1 MKKCKN
7 EEMKRIVHTITLL
20 LCVFSLQAQE
30 SDDYRPFIED
40 GKVWVSHQNI
50 PLNPYRGASIRYD
63 YFDGDTLV
71 CEKNCKRWIQEYRA
85 ADGQTILYQFVI
97 SAYEENRRV
106 YFFFSGDNEAHL
118 LFDYGAI
125 SGDTLTVSVP
135 YTPLWEIRDQ
145 IKDSEVMYKGLFQ
158 DTLTILSRGMK
169 TVGGREQRVINY
181 KSTSPIRKL
190 SKYLM
195 EGVGSI
201 YTPDWV
207 MSYPEGPN
215 ASRFPSAQLACC
227 YVGDEILYYDQ
238 EIVDSYRISL
248 PTSIRTIKKENP
260 SKPVNCYDLTGR
272 RLSVPSP
279 SSVRSVLPK
288 GVYIEDGKKR
298 VRK

>member
-1 MKKCKN
+1 
-7 EEMKRIVHTITLL
+7 
-20 LCVFSLQAQE
+20 
-30 SDDYRPFIED
+30 
-40 GKVWVSHQNI
+40 
-50 PLNPYRGASIRYD
+50 
-63 YFDGDTLV
+63 
-71 CEKNCKRWIQEYRA
+71 
-85 ADGQTILYQFVI
+85 
-97 SAYEENRRV
+97 
-106 YFFFSGDNEAHL
+106 
-118 LFDYGAI
+118 
-125 SGDTLTVSVP
+125 
-135 YTPLWEIRDQ
+135 
-145 IKDSEVMYKGLFQ
+145 KGLFQ
-158 DTLTILSRGMK
+158 DTLRILSRGMK

-238 EIVDSYRISL
+238 EIVDAYRISL

-260 SKPVNCYDLTGR
+260 NKPVNRYDLSGR
-272 RLSVPSP
+272 RLTAPP
-279 SSVRSVLPK
+279 TK
-288 GVYIEDGKKR
+288 GVYIDNGKKR